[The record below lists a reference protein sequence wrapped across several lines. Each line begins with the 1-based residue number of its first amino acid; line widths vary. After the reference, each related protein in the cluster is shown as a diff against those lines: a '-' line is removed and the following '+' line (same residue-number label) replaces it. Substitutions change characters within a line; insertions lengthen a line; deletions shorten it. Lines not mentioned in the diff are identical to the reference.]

1 MRILVTG
8 AGGQLGAYV
17 LDELATRGASV
28 GAWGRVQAVA
38 KSGQEIEGID
48 LEGQGWES
56 QLDAASPD
64 IVLHLA
70 ALSAAEA
77 VRLEPERGRRIN
89 VDVTRRLAEW
99 CDRRGR
105 RLVFT
110 STDLVFA
117 GTKPFSCEEDPAEPV
132 LAYGRTK
139 REAEPF
145 VLATPRGLV
154 ARVSLLYGFS
164 RSGREAYFDRTFAA
178 LRRGEPQSLFEDE
191 FRTPLDMA
199 SAARALVGLA
209 QSGAAGI
216 VHVAGRE
223 RMSRFELIRRAA
235 VALGIDPT
243 LVSANRRAEAML
255 SEPRPAD
262 VSLDTTRL
270 AALLPDLA
278 RPTVEEALR
287 PHAPFYET

>member
-28 GAWGRVQAVA
+28 VAWGRVQAVA

-105 RLVFT
+105 GLVFT

-117 GTKPFSCEEDPAEPV
+117 GTKPFNREDDPAEPV

-209 QSGAAGI
+209 QAGAAGI

-223 RMSRFELIRRAA
+223 RMSRFDLIRRAA

>member
-1 MRILVTG
+1 MRVLVTG

-17 LDELATRGASV
+17 LDELATRGAKV
-28 GAWGRVQAVA
+28 VAWGRVPAVA
-38 KSGQEIEGID
+38 KSGLEIEGVD
-48 LEGQGWES
+48 LEGQGWVS

-77 VRLEPERGRRIN
+77 VRVDPERGRRIN
-89 VDVTRRLAEW
+89 VDTTRRLADW
-99 CDRRGR
+99 CDRRSRG
-105 RLVFT
+105 LVFT

-117 GTKPFSCEEDPAEPV
+117 GSKPFNREDDSAEPV

-145 VLATPRGLV
+145 VIATPRGLV

-164 RSGREAYFDRTFAA
+164 RSGREAYFDRTIAA
-178 LRRGEPQSLFEDE
+178 LRRGEAQSLFEDE

-209 QSGAAGI
+209 QAGAAGI

-223 RMSRFELIRRAA
+223 RMSRFDLIRRAA

-243 LVSANRRAEAML
+243 LVRSNRRSEAML

-270 AALLPDLA
+270 AALLPDLD
-278 RPTVEEALR
+278 RPTVEQALR

>member
-17 LDELATRGASV
+17 LDELATRGFEV
-28 GAWGRVQAVA
+28 VAWGRVPALSR
-38 KSGQEIEGID
+38 SGQEIEGLD
-48 LEGQGWES
+48 FEAEGWEER
-56 QLDAASPD
+56 LEVVSPD
-64 IVLHLA
+64 VVMHLA

-77 VRLEPERGRRIN
+77 VRKDPERGRWIN
-89 VDVTRRLAEW
+89 VDTTRRLAEW

-105 RLVFT
+105 GLVFT

-117 GTKPFSCEEDPAEPV
+117 GTKPFSREDDPAEPV

-164 RSGREAYFDRTFAA
+164 RSGRDAYFDRTIAA
-178 LRRGEPQSLFEDE
+178 LLRGEPQSLFEDE
-191 FRTPLDMA
+191 FRTPLDLGSAA
-199 SAARALVGLA
+199 SALIGLA
-209 QSGAAGI
+209 EAGATGI

-223 RMSRFELIRRAA
+223 RMSRFDLIRRAA
-235 VALGIDPT
+235 VVLGIDPS
-243 LVSANRRAEAML
+243 LVRANRCAEAVFP
-255 SEPRPAD
+255 EPRPAD
-262 VSLDTTRL
+262 VSLDTERL
-270 AALLPDLA
+270 AALLPDLQ
-278 RPTVEEALR
+278 RPTIEEVLR
-287 PHAPFYET
+287 AHVPVL